1 MTVVY
6 KSSEVMKLLDVK
18 ESVFKKYVSLIEKEG
33 FVFQKNAQGHRMFS
47 GLDVQTLETFMK
59 LSRYDGVTLESVA
72 KKVAEWRKNKGH
84 DDMTGN
90 EIQEQALPNPQ
101 DANSHDVMTL
111 VDSLL
116 REQEQRFTSQIQQLI
131 QQQNEM
137 TTKQDEKLH
146 HILLQL
152 DRMDQREQERNRM
165 MQEEKEAQMQIAAT
179 QEKRSWRHRFF
190 DK

>member
-1 MTVVY
+1 
-6 KSSEVMKLLDVK
+6 MKLLDVK
-18 ESVFKKYVSLIEKEG
+18 ESVFKKYVSHIEKEG
-33 FVFQKNAQGHRMFS
+33 FLFQKNAQGHRMFS
-47 GLDVQTLETFMK
+47 ELDIQTLETFIK

-72 KKVAEWRKNKGH
+72 KRVAEWRKNKGH

-90 EIQEQALPNPQ
+90 EIQEQATLNPQ
-101 DANSHDVMTL
+101 DLQSHDVMTL

-131 QQQNEM
+131 QQQKEM

-146 HILLQL
+146 HILLHL

-165 MQEEKEAQMQIAAT
+165 MQEEKEAQMQIAAA
-179 QEKRSWRHRFF
+179 QEKRSWWHRFF
-190 DK
+190 GK

>member
-47 GLDVQTLETFMK
+47 ELDIQTLETFIK

-84 DDMTGN
+84 DDMT
-90 EIQEQALPNPQ
+90 EIQEQAPKNPQ

-131 QQQNEM
+131 QQQKEM
-137 TTKQDEKLH
+137 TTKQDEKLN

-165 MQEEKEAQMQIAAT
+165 MQEEKEAQMQIAAA
-179 QEKRSWRHRFF
+179 QEKRSWWQRFLG
-190 DK
+190 K

>member
-6 KSSEVMKLLDVK
+6 KSSDVMKLLDVK
-18 ESVFKKYVSLIEKEG
+18 ESVFKKYVSHIEKEG
-33 FVFQKNAQGHRMFS
+33 FLFQKNAQGHRMFS
-47 GLDVQTLETFMK
+47 ELDIQTLETFIK

-72 KKVAEWRKNKGH
+72 KRVAEWRKNKGH

-90 EIQEQALPNPQ
+90 EIQEQATLNPQ
-101 DANSHDVMTL
+101 DLQSHDVMTL

-131 QQQNEM
+131 QQQKEM

-146 HILLQL
+146 HILLHL

-165 MQEEKEAQMQIAAT
+165 MQEEKEAQMQIAAA
-179 QEKRSWRHRFF
+179 QEKRSWWHRFF
-190 DK
+190 GK